1 MAIYDAIA
9 AVPVPELRSA
19 LRTLVNRHEITIPQ
33 AICGTRPGSWIS
45 TATRQ
50 DVAMVLEALDDGGR
64 ALDGILALLAPPTP
78 VAPVE
83 TIRPVELAPEGSLV
97 YTETGDGLDDLIRPL
112 FSPFPSPQVPNREHN
127 KRHIHDRAFVARVA
141 AEWRVNGRREGR
153 KPIVMIGQPGSGK
166 SAGLEALAY
175 RANRPLYRVSLG
187 LGTRQDDL
195 IGRWTLINGSTIWQ
209 DGVLTRAMR
218 EGAWILLDELDSA
231 QDGILASLYEA
242 LEPGGCLTL
251 KERDGERVAPANGFW
266 LFATANSLGTD
277 ELGLMSHSRA
287 CSPALLSRFLAYR
300 VPPMDPDTE
309 GRILVKAWGVEI
321 QDAARIAGAAHVIR
335 ELSKNGRLMRL
346 TWGVRESVDLA
357 LMRGAGL
364 SWEEAFRAVYADK
377 TTDTEAAEAWEA
389 AKRFLAEG
397 VEMDVSQ
404 DGVAA
409 GAVAS

>member
-1 MAIYDAIA
+1 MTTIYDSIA
-9 AVPVPELRSA
+9 AVPVPDLRAA
-19 LRTLVNRHEITIPQ
+19 LRTLVNRHELLIPQ

-50 DVAMVLEALDDGGR
+50 DVAMVLEAVEDPKAVASLLALVAPPPAPQQPVVSTPETIQAPASDGGK
-64 ALDGILALLAPPTP
+64 AYIE
-78 VAPVE
+78 V
-83 TIRPVELAPEGSLV
+83 
-97 YTETGDGLDDLIRPL
+97 GDGLDDLIRPM
-112 FSPFPSPQVPNREHN
+112 FSPVSSPQVPSREHN
-127 KRHIHDRAFVARVA
+127 RRHIHDRALVARIS

-153 KPIVMIGQPGSGK
+153 KPIVLIGQPGSGK

-195 IGRWTLINGSTIWQ
+195 IGRWTLINGTTVWQ

-231 QDGILASLYEA
+231 QDGILASMYEA
-242 LEPGGCLTL
+242 LEPGGSLTL
-251 KERDGERVAPANGFW
+251 KEKDGERVAPAPGFW

-277 ELGLMSHSRA
+277 ELGQMSHSRA
-287 CSPALLSRFLAYR
+287 CSPALLSRFLAYKI
-300 VPPMDPDTE
+300 PPMDPDTE
-309 GRILVKAWGVEI
+309 GAILLKAWDVEVR
-321 QDAARIAGAAHVIR
+321 DAARIAGAAHVIR
-335 ELSKNGRLMRL
+335 ELGRNGRLMRL

-377 TTDTEAAEAWEA
+377 TVESEANEAWEA
-389 AKRFLAEG
+389 AKRFLAEE
-397 VEMDVSQ
+397 VSMEVSQ
-404 DGVAA
+404 EAA
-409 GAVAS
+409 S